1 MGVEGRCWGR
11 LGYLNSCNVSG
22 SVGYFSSRGISRKKI
37 IRLWLCAFFRLTGHK
52 FRAEFRPHRCNCPS
66 AFICRLLSVVCFQLF
81 CILIFGEIRKIKY
94 LILARVRYL
103 IGSSLEKILVN
114 TSLEDVVK
122 LRFDF
127 GRLASKRIDGNG
139 VDNMLNLWKL
149 PVLIKDCYFD
159 VSLTVHLSII
169 LVTDQLNAQILV
181 L

>member
-1 MGVEGRCWGR
+1 M
-11 LGYLNSCNVSG
+11 
-22 SVGYFSSRGISRKKI
+22 
-37 IRLWLCAFFRLTGHK
+37 
-52 FRAEFRPHRCNCPS
+52 
-66 AFICRLLSVVCFQLF
+66 
-81 CILIFGEIRKIKY
+81 RKIKS

-114 TSLEDVVK
+114 TGLEDVVK

-139 VDNMLNLWKL
+139 VDVMVNLWKL

-159 VSLTVHLSII
+159 VLLTVHLSII

>member
-1 MGVEGRCWGR
+1 M
-11 LGYLNSCNVSG
+11 
-22 SVGYFSSRGISRKKI
+22 
-37 IRLWLCAFFRLTGHK
+37 
-52 FRAEFRPHRCNCPS
+52 
-66 AFICRLLSVVCFQLF
+66 
-81 CILIFGEIRKIKY
+81 
-94 LILARVRYL
+94 
-103 IGSSLEKILVN
+103 
-114 TSLEDVVK
+114 K